1 MKSKVCWLTNTNWN
15 MVAQVNVL
23 SAKSIA
29 TNWLTTLMLNIPK
42 LENGSLKNMYEIW
55 SPKVAT
61 INYNLHSTTIKS

>member
-1 MKSKVCWLTNTNWN
+1 
-15 MVAQVNVL
+15 MVAQVSVL

-29 TNWLTTLMLNIPK
+29 TNWFTTLMLSIPK

-61 INYNLHSTTIKS
+61 INYNLHSTIIKN